1 MRYSLNLSLIQKKR
15 CLYKSLTITGRA
27 CIGDICAFRKFGID
41 FLDRTDCCLE
51 RASVVITV
59 EGIKKASILSYQCS
73 LCRGRSGID
82 TKIAVTLIACQIA
95 CCNFVRRLAFVKC
108 FVIFLCRKQR
118 LHTLYFEVKLN

>member
-59 EGIKKASILSYQCS
+59 EGIKKLPSSPTSAVFVVVDPASIP
-73 LCRGRSGID
+73 R
-82 TKIAVTLIACQIA
+82 
-95 CCNFVRRLAFVKC
+95 
-108 FVIFLCRKQR
+108 
-118 LHTLYFEVKLN
+118 